1 MEQLAG
7 LNKSHHVEIGDTLGK
22 KKEKY
27 HVHIIRFASQY
38 LVEGCGRTEIRRQ
51 PWWKY
56 AFIRK
61 IVIFFLPLL
70 SFFLFFFS
78 PLPLSSLSF
87 NYFTGR
93 PNTENF
99 SNEGTPLC
107 TDVLISAVMDMIGS
121 FL

>member
-27 HVHIIRFASQY
+27 HVQIIRFASQY

-70 SFFLFFFS
+70 SFFLFCFS

-93 PNTENF
+93 PNTEKF
-99 SNEGTPLC
+99 SNHVVSCIT
-107 TDVLISAVMDMIGS
+107 I
-121 FL
+121 